1 MARTQGSRAD
11 ITGPLVRQA
20 ALRLFARDGYAAVS
34 MRQIA
39 AAVGVQVGT
48 LYGYT
53 PDKQALLADLMREH
67 MEGVIAAWR
76 DSLGGRSGNG
86 AQDPL
91 ARLDRFVAVHI
102 GSSLANVEGVFLA
115 YMELRNLSPENFAM
129 IARLR
134 RQYED
139 ALEAILRDGQAAG
152 VMRISDTRL
161 ATLALIAMLTGIT
174 NWYRDGGRLD
184 RGHLVQIYCDL
195 ARGAVGA

>member
-76 DSLGGRSGNG
+76 DSLGDGSGNG
-86 AQDPL
+86 AEDPL